1 MKNILHSLSWID
13 SVAGAVWILLTLIMI
28 GVLYQIYRRK
38 GYTKKSFYLGLL
50 LLVLIWSYPLYT
62 NFFDALEIGM
72 AGNIFT
78 LLMTV
83 LYMVRLKTVSIGLSK
98 FMIPQAIWLSVASL
112 YVGLLLLD
120 KY

>member
-13 SVAGAVWILLTLIMI
+13 SAAGAVWILLTLIMI
-28 GVLYQIYRRK
+28 GVLYQIRQRK
-38 GYTKKSFYLGLL
+38 GSTKKSFYLGLL
-50 LLVLIWSYPLYT
+50 LLAMVWSYPLYT

-72 AGNIFT
+72 VGNIFT
-78 LLMTV
+78 LLITV
-83 LYMVRLKTVSIGLSK
+83 IYMMRLKNVSIWLSK
-98 FMIPQAIWLSVASL
+98 FMIPQAIWLSVATF